1 MFEKKKNI
9 FIFYINIIF
18 FLYQFELVLSSECNY
33 THPIKKN
40 GECTIGACSSDE
52 YLSGE
57 CSIENDLIKTQ
68 RITSAIIYSDKG
80 TVYSTLS
87 TTPQGNLVCISS
99 YFQTSTKK
107 FFYGLTENGRPYFTK
122 DNIETPFN
130 EIDIQTQ
137 RNEGNVYG
145 IQLNGYDKEY
155 IIAFGSNFAYFEL
168 YEFENYN
175 TVYKE
180 VGTTFFGTGFNN
192 FHYASIFK
200 LNSETNYYI
209 ISFIAQSYYYQTK
222 TFFIMKF
229 LFNNIDIAN
238 NPPTK
243 TYKSLSSGDTL
254 ISSCFET
261 GSNYILCFYLDNNNQ
276 YIIIAYNQNLDTLGS
291 TQISSTYYSSNTFY
305 KAVHFTGDAGAF
317 LYYDTEKNIAIQFKY
332 YFSGV
337 IYDYISYNPIKI
349 TNKYINQTNL
359 CDMVKLKDKKIVV
372 ALISSD
378 HYELN
383 LFVIHNYINQKIKIR
398 HYNLKIGNIF
408 NFIISEELNLNIY
421 NDLLSMACSIYD
433 FIDFYS
439 SLIIFSY
446 PNSTD
451 FTIDITDNITSSIN
465 PIIKLYEKC
474 NIENNIFGYIFT
486 GVKLND
492 YTDGLKPRDNYD
504 KEYIE
509 KDAIV
514 SYDTDVELI
523 LDNSINIQENER
535 IQYSMVVI
543 EPEYDIYNLYPI
555 EIDKTYC
562 GGEECE
568 DEKDNFVKQWY
579 FGRVSYCDITF
590 NLDILS
596 QDCDDDNCLIC
607 NKDTDKSC
615 LICKY
620 LYIEKNGKKK
630 CFGENEI
637 PPTEITTIPTTI
649 STTIPTT
656 ILTTIPTTISTTI
669 PITILTT
676 IPTTILTTIPKTN
689 LTTIPKTIL
698 TTIPKTIL
706 ITIPENIITTTPK
719 KESISTTEII
729 LESLDEITTMK
740 TNIIESSINDETSNI
755 STINIKSTI
764 PKEMETT
771 IIQTEETNKNNLIN
785 CTNEEIIKNKC
796 SNIKITVNQVS
807 QIKQYLFN
815 NNTKENTIIKT
826 ENIIIQLS
834 TVEEQK
840 NSDNSE
846 VSNIDLGDCETIL
859 KTTNDIPEDYSLL
872 IFKTDIKSDDLSK
885 TYVSYEIY
893 NPLDLTRLN
902 LSVCNST
909 QIKISVPIS
918 LDNDVE
924 LLVISL
930 SESGY
935 NMFNEND
942 SFYNDIC
949 STYTT
954 VNGTD
959 ILLSDRK
966 KDIYETNQNQS
977 ICQKGCEF
985 QYYNR
990 TSKKVKC
997 DCSVTIETLE
1007 ELDFDNLFDKKEIAQ
1022 SFYKTLSNSNFRVL
1036 KCFKLVF
1043 DFANIKKNIGEILM
1057 TVLISI
1063 YLILLIIYLING
1075 QNKIQNY
1082 INNILKYK
1090 KNNNNKNKIKMNT
1103 AKIKDK
1109 KNENKKLLH
1118 QNTINKNSNKKL
1130 NKKSSKIC
1138 KTKSD
1143 KILGKYHNINIFN
1156 NLKKIKNNKLV
1167 KSTKNVLKK
1176 FKMKD
1181 DPPKKNKFEKKDNN
1195 KKK

>member
-1 MFEKKKNI
+1 
-9 FIFYINIIF
+9 
-18 FLYQFELVLSSECNY
+18 
-33 THPIKKN
+33 
-40 GECTIGACSSDE
+40 
-52 YLSGE
+52 
-57 CSIENDLIKTQ
+57 
-68 RITSAIIYSDKG
+68 
-80 TVYSTLS
+80 
-87 TTPQGNLVCISS
+87 
-99 YFQTSTKK
+99 
-107 FFYGLTENGRPYFTK
+107 
-122 DNIETPFN
+122 
-130 EIDIQTQ
+130 
-137 RNEGNVYG
+137 
-145 IQLNGYDKEY
+145 
-155 IIAFGSNFAYFEL
+155 
-168 YEFENYN
+168 
-175 TVYKE
+175 
-180 VGTTFFGTGFNN
+180 
-192 FHYASIFK
+192 
-200 LNSETNYYI
+200 
-209 ISFIAQSYYYQTK
+209 
-222 TFFIMKF
+222 
-229 LFNNIDIAN
+229 
-238 NPPTK
+238 
-243 TYKSLSSGDTL
+243 
-254 ISSCFET
+254 
-261 GSNYILCFYLDNNNQ
+261 
-276 YIIIAYNQNLDTLGS
+276 
-291 TQISSTYYSSNTFY
+291 
-305 KAVHFTGDAGAF
+305 
-317 LYYDTEKNIAIQFKY
+317 
-332 YFSGV
+332 
-337 IYDYISYNPIKI
+337 
-349 TNKYINQTNL
+349 
-359 CDMVKLKDKKIVV
+359 
-372 ALISSD
+372 
-378 HYELN
+378 
-383 LFVIHNYINQKIKIR
+383 
-398 HYNLKIGNIF
+398 
-408 NFIISEELNLNIY
+408 
-421 NDLLSMACSIYD
+421 
-433 FIDFYS
+433 
-439 SLIIFSY
+439 
-446 PNSTD
+446 
-451 FTIDITDNITSSIN
+451 
-465 PIIKLYEKC
+465 
-474 NIENNIFGYIFT
+474 
-486 GVKLND
+486 
-492 YTDGLKPRDNYD
+492 
-504 KEYIE
+504 
-509 KDAIV
+509 
-514 SYDTDVELI
+514 
-523 LDNSINIQENER
+523 
-535 IQYSMVVI
+535 
-543 EPEYDIYNLYPI
+543 
-555 EIDKTYC
+555 
-562 GGEECE
+562 
-568 DEKDNFVKQWY
+568 
-579 FGRVSYCDITF
+579 
-590 NLDILS
+590 
-596 QDCDDDNCLIC
+596 
-607 NKDTDKSC
+607 
-615 LICKY
+615 
-620 LYIEKNGKKK
+620 
-630 CFGENEI
+630 
-637 PPTEITTIPTTI
+637 
-649 STTIPTT
+649 
-656 ILTTIPTTISTTI
+656 
-669 PITILTT
+669 
-676 IPTTILTTIPKTN
+676 
-689 LTTIPKTIL
+689 
-698 TTIPKTIL
+698 
-706 ITIPENIITTTPK
+706 
-719 KESISTTEII
+719 
-729 LESLDEITTMK
+729 MK

-785 CTNEEIIKNKC
+785 CTNEEIIKNQC

-1143 KILGKYHNINIFN
+1143 KILGKYHNINTFN

-1167 KSTKNVLKK
+1167 KSTKNV
-1176 FKMKD
+1176 
-1181 DPPKKNKFEKKDNN
+1181 
-1195 KKK
+1195 